1 MPIPRRPD
9 SFVEFEPGNRY
20 ADFNPDVD
28 EVAAYGIGALVAG
41 KVAAKAGLFKGLIA
55 VLLAS
60 KKLLILGL
68 IGLGLCLVA
77 LFSRRKAAQAAAP
90 GRFGVDVA
98 GTVATIRF
106 LRGRAV
112 GLAGAGEHLTGTNGS
127 GTPLPAPAPGRSRSR
142 GGS

>member
-1 MPIPRRPD
+1 MAAAMYSVHSLEPRSLRTRSSAGDRNTPAHPCIAAER
-9 SFVEFEPGNRY
+9 SRGLGHRY

-28 EVAAYGIGALVAG
+28 EVAACGIGALVAG

-77 LFSRRKAAQAAAP
+77 LFSRRKAAQAAA
-90 GRFGVDVA
+90 
-98 GTVATIRF
+98 
-106 LRGRAV
+106 
-112 GLAGAGEHLTGTNGS
+112 HS
-127 GTPLPAPAPGRSRSR
+127 
-142 GGS
+142 